1 MRELKAQFC
10 ARRGELFLILGVEAG
25 FFILGEILFAVIMHT
40 EGSENTVFQIGTL
53 AAVIAA
59 AFVIGT
65 MRISVLPLHFN
76 LAVSMR
82 TARKRF
88 MPAFLLVS
96 CLENL
101 TAAGAAYLLSLLE
114 TRIMQTVYSG
124 MSREFVSEYIFQW
137 KYILAACLGLVA
149 LNMFMGMLFMKYG
162 QIAWAGFWVLWVIST
177 VGAPK
182 IYKLMKQVQGTVL
195 GDIFRSV
202 SDFTGGFTENGIL
215 AAAVIVSL
223 SLLAVSWIVL
233 RRQEVKM

>member
-65 MRISVLPLHFN
+65 MGISVLPLHFN

-82 TARKRF
+82 T
-88 MPAFLLVS
+88 AFLLVS